1 MKAVTLRSH
10 GGPEVLKVEE
20 LPEPEAGPGEVRVK
34 IAAVALNHVDVWV
47 RKGLPHLHLEYPFL
61 LGADVSGSIDTVGP
75 GVSGFTVGDPV
86 VVNPV
91 FSCMRCR
98 ECLSGQDNL
107 CRWFK
112 LMGEDR
118 PGGYAEK
125 MVVPAHNVVPRPKQ
139 LDAVSG
145 AAVPVVF
152 LTAWQ
157 MLTRKAPVRPGDD
170 VLVMAAGSGVG
181 SAAVQ
186 IAKLHGARVIATA
199 STDDKLEKARALGAD
214 AVINHAKQDL
224 LAEVKKLTDKRGVDI
239 VFEHVGAAV
248 WQQLILS
255 VRKGGRIVTCGAT
268 SGYDA
273 RTDLRHVFFKQ
284 LEILGSTMGPKGD
297 LFPILQHV
305 AAGRL
310 RPVVD
315 RVMPLTEAQQ
325 AHRLLEDRAQFGK
338 IVLTP

>member
-10 GGPEVLKVEE
+10 GGPEVLRVEE
-20 LPEPEAGPGEVRVK
+20 LPEPEAGPGEVRVA
-34 IAAVALNHVDVWV
+34 IGAVALNHVDVFV
-47 RKGLPHLHLEYPFL
+47 RRGLPHLKLEYPFL
-61 LGADVSGSIDTVGP
+61 LGADVAGTIDQLGP
-75 GVSGFTVGDPV
+75 GAKGFSVGDPV

-107 CRWFK
+107 CRWFQ

-118 PGGYAEK
+118 PGGYAQK
-125 MVVPAHNVVPRPKQ
+125 MVVPTTNVVPRPAS
-139 LDAVSG
+139 LDAIHG
-145 AAVPVVF
+145 AAVPVTF

-170 VLVMAAGSGVG
+170 VLIMAAGSGVG

-199 STDDKLEKARALGAD
+199 STDEKLEKARALGAD
-214 AVINHAKQDL
+214 ELIKHATQDL
-224 LAEVKKLTDKRGVDI
+224 TAEVKRLTGKRGADI
-239 VFEHVGAAV
+239 IFEHVGAAV
-248 WQQLILS
+248 WSQLILA

-268 SGYDA
+268 SGYEA
-273 RTDLRHVFFKQ
+273 KTDLRHVYFRQ
-284 LEILGSTMGPKGD
+284 IEILGSTMGPKGD

-310 RPVVD
+310 KPVVD
-315 RVMPLTEAQQ
+315 RVLPLEEAQA

-338 IVLTP
+338 IVLTT